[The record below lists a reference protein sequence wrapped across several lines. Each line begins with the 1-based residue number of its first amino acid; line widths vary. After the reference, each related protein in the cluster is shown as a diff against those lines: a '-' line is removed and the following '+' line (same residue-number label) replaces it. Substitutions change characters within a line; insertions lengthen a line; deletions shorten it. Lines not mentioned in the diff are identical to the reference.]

1 MRDWPPRGDR
11 ETSVIKIAV
20 GVVLG
25 ILAAGLISVVV
36 RAWLI
41 QRAVE
46 QGIQSLQQINKQA
59 EQANRVMLERARSD
73 QVEHAC
79 QVQEREAAQRAD
91 MAVRQHAENTA
102 RQATFDETNRREAA
116 WAKFYR
122 KPQLCSDNPSTE
134 ALVEC
139 ANEFIRAKRA
149 FEAAYAAGKL

>member
-59 EQANRVMLERARSD
+59 KQANRVMLERARSD
-73 QVEHAC
+73 
-79 QVQEREAAQRAD
+79 
-91 MAVRQHAENTA
+91 
-102 RQATFDETNRREAA
+102 
-116 WAKFYR
+116 
-122 KPQLCSDNPSTE
+122 
-134 ALVEC
+134 
-139 ANEFIRAKRA
+139 
-149 FEAAYAAGKL
+149 